1 MIRVESLC
9 KEFRVYRHHR
19 GGWGALRNL
28 LTHDYRTVH
37 AVDGVS
43 FGVARGE
50 LIGYLGPN
58 GAGKSTTIK
67 MLTGILVATSGEV
80 RVDGRVPWQERMEH
94 ARHIGVVFGQRTN
107 LWWDLPVIE
116 SLDLLR
122 HIYRVPADRYQRN
135 LRLFEEMLEM
145 GPFLYTPVRSLSLGQ
160 RMRSD
165 LAAALL
171 HDPPLLFLDEPTI
184 GLDVVAKERI
194 RQFIRSMNRER
205 GTTVI
210 LTTHDL
216 GDVEKLCERIIMIDH
231 GHLVFDG
238 ALAALRDR
246 FGGGRV
252 LVVDFAEAPSE
263 VNLPGVQLVRQEA
276 NRVWLHV
283 ERADGL
289 SAGRRVAE
297 IIPELFRRYR
307 VHDLSVQEPEIE
319 EVVRRIYEGNL
330 LWGEGAADLPNGDS

>member
-1 MIRVESLC
+1 MIRVESLH

-28 LTHDYRTVH
+28 LTRDYRIVH
-37 AVDGVS
+37 AVDGIS
-43 FGVARGE
+43 FDIARGE

-67 MLTGILVATSGEV
+67 MLTGILVPTSGEV
-80 RVDGRVPWQERMEH
+80 TVDGRVPWKERTEH

-216 GDVEKLCERIIMIDH
+216 GDVEKMCERIIMIDH
-231 GHLVFDG
+231 GHVVFDG

-252 LVVDFAEAPSE
+252 LVVDFAEAPGE
-263 VNLPGVQLVRQEA
+263 VSLPGAELVRQEA
-276 NRVWLHV
+276 NRAWL
-283 ERADGL
+283 RIDRSASM
-289 SAGRRVAE
+289 SAGGRVAE
-297 IIPELFRRYR
+297 IMPELFRRYR
-307 VHDLSVQEPEIE
+307 VNDLSVQEPEIE

-330 LWGEGAADLPNGDS
+330 LWGERAADLSASDE

>member
-1 MIRVESLC
+1 MIRVESLR

-28 LTHDYRTVH
+28 LTHDYRVVH

-43 FGVARGE
+43 FGIARGE

-67 MLTGILVATSGEV
+67 MLTGILVPTSGEV
-80 RVDGRVPWQERMEH
+80 MVDGRVPWEERVEH
-94 ARHIGVVFGQRTN
+94 ARRIGVVFGQRTN

-122 HIYRVPADRYQRN
+122 HIYRVPADRYQHN
-135 LRLFEEMLEM
+135 LRLFEEMLEL

-216 GDVEKLCERIIMIDH
+216 GDVEKMCERIIMIDH
-231 GHLVFDG
+231 GHVVFDG

-252 LVVDFAEAPSE
+252 LVVDFAEAPGE
-263 VNLPGVQLVRQEA
+263 VSLPGAQLVRQEA
-276 NRVWLHV
+276 NRAWLRV
-283 ERADGL
+283 ERANAM

-297 IIPELFRRYR
+297 VIPELFRRYR

-330 LWGEGAADLPNGDS
+330 LWGESAANLPASDG

>member
-1 MIRVESLC
+1 MIRVESLR

-28 LTHDYRTVH
+28 LTRDYRVVR

-67 MLTGILVATSGEV
+67 MLTGILVPTSGEV
-80 RVDGRVPWQERMEH
+80 IVDGRVPWKERMEH
-94 ARHIGVVFGQRTN
+94 ARRIGVVFGQRTN

-122 HIYRVPADRYQRN
+122 HIYRVPADRYQHN

-194 RQFIRSMNRER
+194 RQFISSMNRER

-216 GDVEKLCERIIMIDH
+216 GDVEKLCERIVMIDH
-231 GHLVFDG
+231 GHVVFDG

-252 LVVDFAEAPSE
+252 LVVDFAEAPGE
-263 VNLPGVQLVRQEA
+263 VNLPGVQFVRQEA
-276 NRVWLHV
+276 NRVWLRV
-283 ERADGL
+283 ERAGGL

-330 LWGEGAADLPNGDS
+330 LWGESAADLPDGAE

>member
-1 MIRVESLC
+1 
-9 KEFRVYRHHR
+9 
-19 GGWGALRNL
+19 
-28 LTHDYRTVH
+28 
-37 AVDGVS
+37 VDGVS
-43 FGVARGE
+43 FSVARGE

-67 MLTGILVATSGEV
+67 MLTGILVPTSGKV
-80 RVDGRVPWQERMEH
+80 TVDGRVPWKERMEH

-122 HIYRVPADRYQRN
+122 HIYRVPADRYQHN
-135 LRLFEEMLEM
+135 LRLFEEILEM

-231 GHLVFDG
+231 GHVVFDG
-238 ALAALRDR
+238 ALTALRER

-252 LVVDFAEAPSE
+252 LVVDFAEAPGE
-263 VNLPGVQLVRQEA
+263 VSLPGVRLVRQEA
-276 NRVWLHV
+276 NRVWLRV
-283 ERADGL
+283 ERAAGL

-297 IIPELFRRYR
+297 IMPELFRRYR

-330 LWGEGAADLPNGDS
+330 LSGDTAVDLPANDE